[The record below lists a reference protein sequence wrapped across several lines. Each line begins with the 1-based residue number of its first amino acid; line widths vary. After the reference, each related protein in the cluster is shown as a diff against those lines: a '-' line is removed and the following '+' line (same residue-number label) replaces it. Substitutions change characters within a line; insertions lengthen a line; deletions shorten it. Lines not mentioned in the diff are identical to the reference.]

1 VGAAMRIAVK
11 KRTLWLGVGFIFL
24 SLWATSTIRGGI
36 WLVLFACF
44 VGLLVVFISKS
55 DLLFRGK

>member
-1 VGAAMRIAVK
+1 MRIAVK

-24 SLWATSTIRGGI
+24 SLWAVSTIRGGI

-44 VGLLVVFISKS
+44 VGLEVGSVHLEKRRTVS
-55 DLLFRGK
+55 G